1 MKKNAAEL
9 SPLRK
14 NTAELSPLPWINLAL
29 VPPAAVSFYG
39 ALRNVFREG
48 HFQDFQWSGT
58 RLTIRH
64 IDPYHQA
71 LIHDPNHQFLL
82 SQAPN
87 YLHELYLLLLPFG
100 ALSFHAAKPYWTLMS
115 CLFTAISVL
124 MLRQIYNLDRS
135 RTILIALLLLIS
147 TPFRIAL
154 GAGTEVLLELLLF
167 CLVFYR
173 VSLVGSGIAT
183 GLSYFKYSFSPILF
197 LYFFFTKRYKLLAI
211 SLLPPL
217 LGLLLMWLLVHGNI
231 FTLAIE
237 PFLVSRFSVA
247 LGLGDLMTVIHSIF
261 DKTFSKTEDLAY
273 ALAIATSAGYAFY
286 LSRHRELSPQRAA
299 AAIAVASLMFF
310 THLTHHYVL
319 LIIPLAASVAGPL
332 SRAKVLVLSA
342 IGTIWYGVKIVPM
355 FGDSQASLH
364 DPIIVFSLLAAVLVL
379 LGQIDAPLPAR
390 EMQLSKETAATQ

>member
-1 MKKNAAEL
+1 MK
-9 SPLRK
+9 K

-39 ALRNVFREG
+39 PLRNVFREG

-58 RLTIRH
+58 GLTIRH

-167 CLVFYR
+167 CLVFYC

-183 GLSYFKYSFSPILF
+183 GLQVQFLPNPVSPFFSS
-197 LYFFFTKRYKLLAI
+197 RSDI
-211 SLLPPL
+211 SCLRSLSCRL
-217 LGLLLMWLLVHGNI
+217 C
-231 FTLAIE
+231 
-237 PFLVSRFSVA
+237 LVSS
-247 LGLGDLMTVIHSIF
+247 
-261 DKTFSKTEDLAY
+261 
-273 ALAIATSAGYAFY
+273 
-286 LSRHRELSPQRAA
+286 
-299 AAIAVASLMFF
+299 
-310 THLTHHYVL
+310 
-319 LIIPLAASVAGPL
+319 
-332 SRAKVLVLSA
+332 
-342 IGTIWYGVKIVPM
+342 
-355 FGDSQASLH
+355 
-364 DPIIVFSLLAAVLVL
+364 
-379 LGQIDAPLPAR
+379 
-390 EMQLSKETAATQ
+390 